1 MKGLSL
7 NLSRCLH
14 LSATLCDGL
23 PPIASDSEVSIRTA
37 SVIFF
42 FLEHTGTLA
51 QFIYEEQINWTTRT
65 ALNFI
70 IY

>member
-1 MKGLSL
+1 MYYHQMPAILKCPFGL
-7 NLSRCLH
+7 RVW
-14 LSATLCDGL
+14 G
-23 PPIASDSEVSIRTA
+23 
-37 SVIFF
+37 FF
-42 FLEHTGTLA
+42 FQNTQGHSDIVAILSLA